1 MIISVTLFPVLLVS
15 SPDHIGHLGDP
26 SCLSEWRLKGAAVF
40 ATVLAVLTAR
50 RASET
55 EKDVRLRIFKALAVH
70 IATVKFTGRS
80 SWSGAQVGNF
90 VRTVMR
96 DRYHMTYGAVL
107 GEEKFKAYYTDFC
120 KRGGKA
126 ATAAEKKRL
135 KQALNRDDGAS
146 DGDKFAVPSLFGA
159 TTTQVDQLA
168 TKYQNDPSEK
178 AKSVMAKVKKWRED
192 RVAAGAASAGAET
205 TRLKQA
211 LTKGDSSNI
220 PIPSLFFATKDEVD
234 RLKGK
239 WEGVDSDRAR
249 AMLAAVKKWHKRR
262 KTKPGQGKNGLA
274 VRDDSSS
281 SSFFF
286 STYEYRD

>member
-107 GEEKFKAYYTDFC
+107 GETKFKTYYTDFC
-120 KRGGKA
+120 KRGGK
-126 ATAAEKKRL
+126 KGGK
-135 KQALNRDDGAS
+135 
-146 DGDKFAVPSLFGA
+146 
-159 TTTQVDQLA
+159 
-168 TKYQNDPSEK
+168 
-178 AKSVMAKVKKWRED
+178 KSVASEATIVAALLADGRPTLPTTFLFLNNEQMSDLTHLYRVSAQRGKTPYGRKVLKLLKKWREGHKKKP
-192 RVAAGAASAGAET
+192 AA
-205 TRLKQA
+205 
-211 LTKGDSSNI
+211 
-220 PIPSLFFATKDEVD
+220 
-234 RLKGK
+234 
-239 WEGVDSDRAR
+239 
-249 AMLAAVKKWHKRR
+249 
-262 KTKPGQGKNGLA
+262 GQGKNGA
-274 VRDDSSS
+274 NVRDDSSS

-286 STYEYRD
+286 STYEYEYRD